1 MPCYIELN
9 EENVVIAVHDLELD
23 YDGEATVIN
32 TGDRFLVD
40 HFGDIYIGSMTEFS
54 ECFEITEKP
63 YIPTPP
69 AVDPMV
75 QALDNIQLLE
85 AQVKQLKSEL
95 AQAQQANQ
103 LATEMNQ
110 AALAEILLAQAQSID
125 IMEGGV

>member
-9 EENVVIAVHDLELD
+9 DENVVVAVHDLELE

-32 TGDRFLVD
+32 TGDRFLVE
-40 HFGDIYIGSMTEFS
+40 HFGDIYTGSMTEFTD
-54 ECFEITEKP
+54 CFEITEKP

-75 QALDNIQLLE
+75 QALDHIQMLE
-85 AQVKQLKSEL
+85 NQVKLLKSEL
-95 AQAQQANQ
+95 SKAQQENQ
-103 LATEMNQ
+103 MATELNQ

>member
-9 EENVVIAVHDLELD
+9 DENVVVAVHDFELD

-32 TGDRFLVD
+32 TGDRFLIE
-40 HFGDIYIGSMTEFS
+40 HFGDIYIGSMTEFTD
-54 ECFEITEKP
+54 CFEITEKP

-75 QALDNIQLLE
+75 QALDNIQMLE
-85 AQVKQLKSEL
+85 TQVKQLKSEL

-103 LATEMNQ
+103 LTTEMSQ

>member
-85 AQVKQLKSEL
+85 TQVKNLKSEL